1 MKRTVVAA
9 AVLVAAGMLAA
20 PGPAAASPVQNSFA
34 EATLYSIAHPGASPS
49 GANDY
54 ACVPSAEHPEP
65 VVLVHGFLENA
76 YGNWA
81 SMAPVLKAEG
91 YCVFALD
98 YGAPEGIPFGGLDSL
113 ADSAAELG
121 RFVDTVKTATG
132 AHKVSVVGHSKG
144 GTVPRYYVRFL
155 GGAESVSRI
164 VALSPPNYPV
174 PGPPPDEALQRL
186 NEGSDTVQGVDY
198 TTIVTRYD
206 QVVPYEASLL
216 TGEGNTN
223 VVLQDLCPG
232 NVTEHTGISYDPVAQ
247 QVVSN
252 ALRGSDPT
260 EVRC

>member
-34 EATLYSIAHPGASPS
+34 EATLYSIAHPGSSPS

-65 VVLVHGFLENA
+65 VVLVHGFLENS
-76 YGNWA
+76 YDNWA

-98 YGAPEGIPFGGLDSL
+98 YGAPEGIPFGGLGSL
-113 ADSAAELG
+113 EDSAAELG
-121 RFVDTVKTATG
+121 QFVDTVRTATG
-132 AHKVSVVGHSKG
+132 AHKVAIVGHSKG

-155 GGAESVSRI
+155 GGAESVARI
-164 VALSPPNYPV
+164 VALSPPNYPT

-186 NEGSDTVQGVDY
+186 NEGSDTYPGVEY

-252 ALRGSDPT
+252 ALGGSELT
-260 EVRC
+260 AVRC